1 MDEREHVTEINNNRE
16 SQVSAFSKQDTLIG
30 VFDRANTSIKSG
42 SVIDGLS
49 KSIFAAESSFKV
61 NFKSII
67 SSFKS
72 TPALAEVGSISKVA
86 SGISTS
92 IKSGS
97 VIDGLPKSVFAA
109 ENSFKAPSRSLVS
122 AFESTRALSEAS
134 GISKAVAGGIGDL
147 LGQSTL
153 GAAIEA
159 ALSLQ
164 KTEHLNLNKLFN
176 VPDYRSSVIARPEPV
191 IVQYPPREVFR
202 EVEILKEIITPEYD
216 REIPDEYEVLVV
228 PEEILLESRLRD
240 IDRGLPNLLQG
251 ARLASSTDN
260 PDRAR
265 HVTVSLRELIG
276 HVLRHLAPDN
286 SIRDWTNDSSY
297 YHGGRPTRKARL
309 LYISREINADDL
321 SEFVNAEVTLA
332 IKLMDLLNGGTHVT
346 ASRLT
351 DRQLQALVTRTE
363 LLLSFLLHLDSQ

>member
-134 GISKAVAGGIGDL
+134 GLAKRWLGG
-147 LGQSTL
+147 
-153 GAAIEA
+153 
-159 ALSLQ
+159 
-164 KTEHLNLNKLFN
+164 
-176 VPDYRSSVIARPEPV
+176 
-191 IVQYPPREVFR
+191 
-202 EVEILKEIITPEYD
+202 
-216 REIPDEYEVLVV
+216 
-228 PEEILLESRLRD
+228 
-240 IDRGLPNLLQG
+240 
-251 ARLASSTDN
+251 
-260 PDRAR
+260 
-265 HVTVSLRELIG
+265 
-276 HVLRHLAPDN
+276 
-286 SIRDWTNDSSY
+286 
-297 YHGGRPTRKARL
+297 
-309 LYISREINADDL
+309 
-321 SEFVNAEVTLA
+321 
-332 IKLMDLLNGGTHVT
+332 
-346 ASRLT
+346 
-351 DRQLQALVTRTE
+351 
-363 LLLSFLLHLDSQ
+363 